1 MQPDRAEIGVATS
14 VGHPKTRSRISNDA
28 LVLDQTDGRLTWA
41 RRRRDLIRRFTEELD
56 RTPNTRDTV
65 LITNLASAVVRS
77 EQVQCQIAR
86 GEPINDEEYV
96 RLGNVIT
103 RLIGSLNLRSAPAK
117 PVGPSLQE
125 YLASKSSEGAE

>member
-1 MQPDRAEIGVATS
+1 MQSDRTEISVAAR
-14 VGHPKTRSRISNDA
+14 VGHPKTTRSRISNDA

-41 RRRRDLIRRFTEELD
+41 RRRRDLIRQFTEELN

-103 RLIGSLNLRSAPAK
+103 RLIGTLRLKSSPDK
-117 PVGPSLQE
+117 LQPSLAE
-125 YLASKSSEGAE
+125 YLARKSSEGTE